1 MKFKKIGPDKVEEM
15 DLKLMKHV
23 LFLWLIKS
31 RIQTLK
37 NPKSTGGKTK
47 GGRDTG
53 AKRQAPI

>member
-53 AKRQAPI
+53 AK

>member
-37 NPKSTGGKTK
+37 NPKSTEGRTM
-47 GGRDTG
+47 GGRDMPFSLFG
-53 AKRQAPI
+53 